1 MKALYIDGPI
11 NSSGKAPPKY
21 LIPLDKSSL
30 FPFFLVLI

>member
-1 MKALYIDGPI
+1 MKALYIIDGPI

-30 FPFFLVLI
+30 FVPFFF